1 METSILTSTKKVLGL
16 SESYTA
22 FDLDIIIH
30 INSTFSVL
38 TQLGVGPSTGF
49 SIEDDTTEWEDFIE
63 TNTELYNM
71 VKTYMCL
78 KVRLLFDPP
87 ATSFAINAFENQ
99 IREYEWRMTALQE
112 FVPWEEAEE
121 V

>member
-38 TQLGVGPSTGF
+38 YQLGIGPDTGF
-49 SIEDDTTEWEDFIE
+49 SIEDDTSVWDDYIE
-63 TNTELYNM
+63 TNTELFNM
-71 VKTYMCL
+71 VKTYMYL

-87 ATSFAINAFENQ
+87 TTSFAIGAFENQ
-99 IREYEWRMTALQE
+99 IKEYEWRMSAMQDYVTDQE
-112 FVPWEEAEE
+112 AS
-121 V
+121 